1 MAARQPVG
9 VAHGDMNA
17 LPAAGRTTKNAAAI
31 AARIAPEV
39 RAIPIIAENGGR
51 HELRLEPSGKIKP
64 ILSRLFSG
72 MVLDKRAVQIAI
84 DLRNGRNPR
93 ERQVGA
99 SIYA

>member
-1 MAARQPVG
+1 MGFRRDGRGRRSEKERSRNGLLSRLQRVSRQVQI
-9 VAHGDMNA
+9 V
-17 LPAAGRTTKNAAAI
+17 LQVQI
-31 AARIAPEV
+31 V
-39 RAIPIIAENGGR
+39 SSENGGR
-51 HELRLEPSGKIKP
+51 YELRLEPSGKIKP

-72 MVLDKRAVQIAI
+72 MVLDKRIVQIAI